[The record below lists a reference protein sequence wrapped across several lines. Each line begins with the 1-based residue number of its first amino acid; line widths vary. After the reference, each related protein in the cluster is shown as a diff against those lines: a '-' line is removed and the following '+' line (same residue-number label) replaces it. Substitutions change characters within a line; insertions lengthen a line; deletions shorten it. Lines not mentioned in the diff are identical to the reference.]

1 MNNNNKNNSRVVRA
15 VSEFYKKMFK
25 VEDIFEAY
33 YDCLKNKR
41 STESAIK
48 FEMNYIRNCISLYND
63 LSNRTYRPSSS
74 IAFIV
79 TKPRKREI
87 FAANFRDRVL
97 HHLVDLKLRPLIEK
111 ELIDRTFNNRIGKG
125 TSGCVAQLK
134 KDLENCT
141 PTDWI
146 CKMDMKGFFMSLSKS
161 LIISMVHKLIDDK
174 YIGEDKEDLKW
185 LITVLISDNPEKYCI
200 RRSAKEMWD
209 DLDKNK
215 SLFTIDD
222 DLGLPIGNLI
232 SQLFAN
238 FYLND
243 FDHFVHETLGFE
255 KYGRY
260 VDDFYIIGDKDKI
273 LNSIPLMREK
283 LKEVGIKLHPDKFYM
298 QHVSKGCEMV
308 GAVVK
313 KNRMYV
319 HNRTV
324 NNAFRKIER
333 MTSHKRS
340 ATEKDLASVNS
351 YLGFM
356 GMYSSYNIRR
366 KLAIQAMALDG
377 LSAPNNYKKMK
388 LSKQYNYGRNKQK
401 VRRNK

>member
-1 MNNNNKNNSRVVRA
+1 MNNNNKNNSNVVRA
-15 VSEFYKKMFK
+15 VSEFYMNMIN

-33 YDCLKNKR
+33 YACLKNKR
-41 STESAIK
+41 GTESAVK
-48 FEMNYIRNCISLYND
+48 FEMNYINNCISLFRD
-63 LSNRTYRPSSS
+63 LSDRTYKPSAS

-134 KDLENCT
+134 NDLEDCT

-174 YIGEDKEDLKW
+174 YIGEDKDDLKW
-185 LITVLISDNPEKYCI
+185 LVEVLISDCPEKHCNL
-200 RRSAKEMWD
+200 RSPVEMWA

-215 SLFTIDD
+215 SLFTVDD
-222 DLGLPIGNLI
+222 DLGIPIGNLI

-238 FYLND
+238 FYLNE

-260 VDDFYIIGDKDKI
+260 VDDFYLIGDKDKI

-283 LKEVGIKLHPDKFYM
+283 LKEVGVTLHPYKFYL
-298 QHVSKGCEMV
+298 QHASKGCEMV
-308 GAVVK
+308 GAVIR
-313 KNRMYV
+313 KNRIYV

-324 NNAFRKIER
+324 NNAFRKIDR
-333 MTSHKRS
+333 LTQNRRR

-356 GMYSSYNIRR
+356 GMYSSYSIRR
-366 KLAIQAMALDG
+366 RLAIQAMKLDG
-377 LSAPNNYKKMK
+377 LTAPNNYKKMK
-388 LSKQYNYGRNKQK
+388 LSKQYNYERNK
-401 VRRNK
+401 

>member
-1 MNNNNKNNSRVVRA
+1 MNNNNKNNSNVVRA
-15 VSEFYKKMFK
+15 VSEFYMNMFK

-33 YDCLKNKR
+33 YACLKNKR
-41 STESAIK
+41 GTESAIK
-48 FEMNYIRNCISLYND
+48 FEMNYIKNCISLYRD
-63 LSNRTYRPSSS
+63 LSERTYKPSAS

-111 ELIDRTFNNRIGKG
+111 ELIDRTFNNRVGKG
-125 TSGCVAQLK
+125 TSGCVIQLK
-134 KDLENCT
+134 KDLEGSGEN
-141 PTDWI
+141 DWI
-146 CKMDMKGFFMSLSKS
+146 CKMDMKGFFMSIRKS
-161 LIISMVHKLIDDK
+161 LTIEMVCNFINEKYFEDDK
-174 YIGEDKEDLKW
+174 DDLKW

-238 FYLND
+238 FYLNE
-243 FDHFVHETLGFE
+243 FDHYVHEELGFSR
-255 KYGRY
+255 YGRY
-260 VDDFYIIGDKDKI
+260 VDDFYIIGEKEKI
-273 LNSIPLMREK
+273 LSAIPLIREK
-283 LKEVGIKLHPDKFYM
+283 LKDVGITLHPHKFYL
-298 QHVSKGCEMV
+298 QHASKGCEMV

-333 MTSHKRS
+333 MTQHKRS

-366 KLAIQAMALDG
+366 KLAIQAMTLDG
-377 LSAPNNYKKMK
+377 LSAPNNYKKMN
-388 LSKQYNYGRNKQK
+388 LKQK
-401 VRRNK
+401 

>member
-1 MNNNNKNNSRVVRA
+1 MIN
-15 VSEFYKKMFK
+15 

-41 STESAIK
+41 STESAVK
-48 FEMNYIRNCISLYND
+48 FEMNYINNCISLFRD
-63 LSNRTYRPSSS
+63 LSDRTYKPSAS

-146 CKMDMKGFFMSLSKS
+146 CKMDMKGFFMSIRKS
-161 LIISMVHKLIDDK
+161 LTIEMVCNFIDEKYFEDDK
-174 YIGEDKEDLKW
+174 DDLKW
-185 LITVLISDNPEKYCI
+185 LVEVLISDNPEKYCI

-215 SLFTIDD
+215 SLFTVDD

-238 FYLND
+238 FYLNE

-260 VDDFYIIGDKDKI
+260 VDDFYLIGDKDKI

-283 LKEVGIKLHPDKFYM
+283 LKEVGVTLHPDKFYL
-298 QHVSKGCEMV
+298 QHASKGCEMV

-313 KNRMYV
+313 KDRIYV

-333 MTSHKRS
+333 MTSHKRR
-340 ATEKDLASVNS
+340 ATDKDLASVNS

-356 GMYSSYNIRR
+356 AIYNSYNIRR
-366 KLAIQAMALDG
+366 RLAIKAMRLDG
-377 LSAPNNYKKMK
+377 FTAPNSYKKMN
-388 LSKQYNYGRNKQK
+388 LNKK
-401 VRRNK
+401 KHEKN

>member
-1 MNNNNKNNSRVVRA
+1 MNNNNKNYSNVVRA

-63 LSNRTYRPSSS
+63 LSNRTYSPSSS

-79 TKPRKREI
+79 LKPRRREI
-87 FAANFRDRVL
+87 FAANFRDRVM
-97 HHLVDLKLRPLIEK
+97 HHLIDCKLRPLIEK
-111 ELIDRTFNNRIGKG
+111 DLIERTYNNRIGKG
-125 TSGCVAQLK
+125 TSGCVIQLK
-134 KDLENCT
+134 KDLEGSGEN
-141 PTDWI
+141 DWI
-146 CKMDMKGFFMSLSKS
+146 CKMDMKGFFMSIRKS
-161 LIISMVHKLIDDK
+161 LTIEMVCNFINEKYFEDDK
-174 YIGEDKEDLKW
+174 DDLKW

-238 FYLND
+238 FYLNE

-260 VDDFYIIGDKDKI
+260 VDDFYLIGDKDKI

-283 LKEVGIKLHPDKFYM
+283 LKEVGVTLHPDKFYM

-333 MTSHKRS
+333 MTQHKRS

-356 GMYSSYNIRR
+356 GMYSSYSIRR
-366 KLAIQAMALDG
+366 KLAIQAMTLDG
-377 LSAPNNYKKMK
+377 LSAPNNYKKMN
-388 LSKQYNYGRNKQK
+388 LNKKNQHEK
-401 VRRNK
+401 N

>member
-1 MNNNNKNNSRVVRA
+1 MNNNNKNNSSVVRA
-15 VSEFYKKMFK
+15 VSEFYMNMIK

-33 YDCLKNKR
+33 YACLKNKR
-41 STESAIK
+41 GTESAVK
-48 FEMNYIRNCISLYND
+48 FEMNYINNCISLFRD
-63 LSNRTYRPSSS
+63 ISDRTYKPSAS

-134 KDLENCT
+134 NDLEDCT

-161 LIISMVHKLIDDK
+161 LIISMVHKFIDDK
-174 YIGEDKEDLKW
+174 YIGEDKDDLKW
-185 LITVLISDNPEKYCI
+185 LVEVLISDCPEKHCNL
-200 RRSAKEMWD
+200 RSPVEMWA

-215 SLFTIDD
+215 SLFTVDD
-222 DLGLPIGNLI
+222 DLGIPIGNLI

-238 FYLND
+238 FYLNE
-243 FDHFVHETLGFE
+243 FDHYVHEELGFSR
-255 KYGRY
+255 YGRY
-260 VDDFYIIGDKDKI
+260 VDDFYIIGEKEKI
-273 LNSIPLMREK
+273 LNAIPLIREK
-283 LKEVGIKLHPDKFYM
+283 LKEVGVTLHPYKFYL
-298 QHVSKGCEMV
+298 QHASKGCEMV

-313 KNRMYV
+313 KNRIYV

-333 MTSHKRS
+333 MTSHKRR
-340 ATEKDLASVNS
+340 ATNKDLASINS

-356 GMYSSYNIRR
+356 AIYNSYNIRR
-366 KLAIQAMALDG
+366 LLAIKAMRLDG
-377 LSAPNNYKKMK
+377 FTAPNSYKKMNLLK
-388 LSKQYNYGRNKQK
+388 TYKDE
-401 VRRNK
+401 

>member
-1 MNNNNKNNSRVVRA
+1 
-15 VSEFYKKMFK
+15 MFK

-63 LSNRTYRPSSS
+63 LSNRTYRPSAS

-79 TKPRKREI
+79 LKPRRREI
-87 FAANFRDRVL
+87 FAANFRDRVM
-97 HHLVDLKLRPLIEK
+97 HHLIDCKLRPLIEK
-111 ELIDRTFNNRIGKG
+111 DLIERTYNNRIGKG
-125 TSGCVAQLK
+125 TSGCVIQLK
-134 KDLENCT
+134 KDLEGSGEN
-141 PTDWI
+141 DWI
-146 CKMDMKGFFMSLSKS
+146 CKMDLKGFFMSISKK
-161 LIISMVHKLIDDK
+161 LTIEMVNKFIDEK
-174 YIGEDKEDLKW
+174 YFNDDKEDLKW
-185 LITVLISDNPEKYCI
+185 LIEVLISDNPEKHCVL
-200 RRSAKEMWD
+200 RSPKEMWD

-260 VDDFYIIGDKDKI
+260 VDDFYIIGDKKKI
-273 LNSIPLMREK
+273 LKAIPLIREK
-283 LKEVGIKLHPDKFYM
+283 LKDVGIALHPHKFYL
-298 QHVSKGCEMV
+298 QHASKGCEMV

-333 MTSHKRS
+333 MTQHKRS

-366 KLAIQAMALDG
+366 KLAIQAMKLGG
-377 LSAPNNYKKMK
+377 LSAPNNYKKMN
-388 LSKQYNYGRNKQK
+388 LNKRQHEK
-401 VRRNK
+401 N

>member
-1 MNNNNKNNSRVVRA
+1 
-15 VSEFYKKMFK
+15 MFK

-63 LSNRTYRPSSS
+63 LSNRTYSPSSS

-79 TKPRKREI
+79 LKPRRREI
-87 FAANFRDRVL
+87 FAANFKDRVM
-97 HHLVDLKLRPLIEK
+97 HHLIDCKLRPLIEK
-111 ELIDRTFNNRIGKG
+111 DLIERTYNNRIGKG
-125 TSGCVAQLK
+125 TSGCVIQLK
-134 KDLENCT
+134 KDLEWSGEN
-141 PTDWI
+141 DWI
-146 CKMDMKGFFMSLSKS
+146 CKMDMKGFFMSIRKS
-161 LIISMVHKLIDDK
+161 LTIEMVCNFINEKYFEDDK
-174 YIGEDKEDLKW
+174 DDLKW

-238 FYLND
+238 FYLNE

-260 VDDFYIIGDKDKI
+260 VDDFYLIGDKDKI

-283 LKEVGIKLHPDKFYM
+283 LKEVGVTLHPDKFYM

-333 MTSHKRS
+333 MTQHKRG

-356 GMYSSYNIRR
+356 GMYSSYSIRR
-366 KLAIQAMALDG
+366 KLAIQAMTLDG
-377 LSAPNNYKKMK
+377 LSAPNNYKKMN
-388 LSKQYNYGRNKQK
+388 LNKKNQHEK
-401 VRRNK
+401 N

>member
-1 MNNNNKNNSRVVRA
+1 MNNNNKNNNNVVRA
-15 VSEFYKKMFK
+15 VAEFYKNMVK

-48 FEMNYIRNCISLYND
+48 FEMNYINNCVSLYND
-63 LSNRTYRPSSS
+63 LSNRTYKPSSS

-79 TKPRKREI
+79 LKPRRREI
-87 FAANFRDRVL
+87 FAANFRDRVM
-97 HHLVDLKLRPLIEK
+97 HHLIDLKLRPLMEK
-111 ELIDRTFNNRIGKG
+111 ELVDRTFNNRIGKG
-125 TSGCVAQLK
+125 TSGCISQLK
-134 KDLENCT
+134 KDLEKSGSN
-141 PTDWI
+141 DWI
-146 CKMDMKGFFMSLSKS
+146 CKMDLKGFFMSISKK
-161 LIISMVHKLIDDK
+161 LTIEMVNKFIDDK
-174 YIGEDKEDLKW
+174 YFNDDKEDLKW
-185 LITVLISDNPEKYCI
+185 LIEVLISDNPEKHCVL
-200 RRSAKEMWD
+200 RSPKEMWD
-209 DLDKNK
+209 DLARNK
-215 SLFTIDD
+215 SLFFIDD

-243 FDHFVHETLGFE
+243 FDHFVYETLGFE

-260 VDDFYIIGDKDKI
+260 VDDFYLIGDKDKI

-283 LKEVGIKLHPDKFYM
+283 LKEVGVTLHPDKFYM

-333 MTSHKRS
+333 MTQHKRS

-356 GMYSSYNIRR
+356 GMYSSYSIRK
-366 KLAIQAMALDG
+366 KLAIQAMTLDG
-377 LSAPNNYKKMK
+377 FSAPNNYKKMN
-388 LSKQYNYGRNKQK
+388 LNKINQHEK
-401 VRRNK
+401 N

>member
-1 MNNNNKNNSRVVRA
+1 MNNNNKNNSNVVRA
-15 VSEFYKKMFK
+15 VSEFYMNMIN

-33 YDCLKNKR
+33 YACLKNKR
-41 STESAIK
+41 GTESAVK
-48 FEMNYIRNCISLYND
+48 FEMNYINNCISLFRD
-63 LSNRTYRPSSS
+63 LSDRTYKPSAS

-134 KDLENCT
+134 NDLEDCA

-174 YIGEDKEDLKW
+174 YIGEDKDDLKW
-185 LITVLISDNPEKYCI
+185 LVEVLISDCPEKHCNL
-200 RRSAKEMWD
+200 RSPVEMWA

-215 SLFTIDD
+215 SLFTVDD
-222 DLGLPIGNLI
+222 DLGIPIGNLI

-238 FYLND
+238 FYLNE

-260 VDDFYIIGDKDKI
+260 VDDFYLIGDKDKI

-283 LKEVGIKLHPDKFYM
+283 LKEVGVTLHPYKFYL
-298 QHVSKGCEMV
+298 QHASKGCEMV
-308 GAVVK
+308 GTVVK
-313 KNRMYV
+313 KNRIYV

-324 NNAFRKIER
+324 NNAFRKIDR
-333 MTSHKRS
+333 LTQNRRR

-356 GMYSSYNIRR
+356 GMYSSYSIRR
-366 KLAIQAMALDG
+366 RLAIQAMKLDG
-377 LSAPNNYKKMK
+377 LTAPNNYKKMK
-388 LSKQYNYGRNKQK
+388 LSKQYNYERNK
-401 VRRNK
+401 

>member
-1 MNNNNKNNSRVVRA
+1 MNNNNKNNSNVVRA
-15 VSEFYKKMFK
+15 VSEFYMNMIN

-33 YDCLKNKR
+33 YACLKNKR
-41 STESAIK
+41 GTESAVK
-48 FEMNYIRNCISLYND
+48 FEMNYINNCISLFRD
-63 LSNRTYRPSSS
+63 LSDRTYKPSAS

-111 ELIDRTFNNRIGKG
+111 ELIDRTFNNRVGKG

-134 KDLENCT
+134 NDLEDCT

-161 LIISMVHKLIDDK
+161 LIISIVHKFIDDK
-174 YIGEDKEDLKW
+174 YIGEDKDDLKW
-185 LITVLISDNPEKYCI
+185 LVEVLISDCPEKHCNL
-200 RRSAKEMWD
+200 RSPVEMWA

-215 SLFTIDD
+215 SLFTVDD
-222 DLGLPIGNLI
+222 DLGIPIGNLI

-238 FYLND
+238 FYLNE
-243 FDHFVHETLGFE
+243 FDHYVHGELGFSR
-255 KYGRY
+255 YGRY
-260 VDDFYIIGDKDKI
+260 VDDFYIIGEKEKI
-273 LNSIPLMREK
+273 LNAIPLIREK
-283 LKEVGIKLHPDKFYM
+283 LKEVGVTLHPYKFYL
-298 QHVSKGCEMV
+298 QHASKGCEMM

-313 KNRMYV
+313 KNRIYV

-324 NNAFRKIER
+324 NNAFRKMER
-333 MTSHKRS
+333 MTSHKRR
-340 ATEKDLASVNS
+340 ATDKDLASINS

-356 GMYSSYNIRR
+356 AIYNSYNIRR
-366 KLAIQAMALDG
+366 RLAIKAMRLDG
-377 LSAPNNYKKMK
+377 FTAPNSYKKMNLLK
-388 LSKQYNYGRNKQK
+388 TYKDE
-401 VRRNK
+401 